1 MRRQPASFQ
10 SLAVTTILQ
19 IGALMPSLERR
30 LAAQYD
36 LHKLPAGPE
45 ITRFLGDHGSS
56 IEAIASSA
64 RAAVA
69 AEIIDALPRLRI
81 IANFGVGYD
90 NVDIARARARGVLVS
105 NTPDVL
111 TECVADLAIAL
122 MIDVARGVS
131 AGDRFVRAGRWREGP
146 RPFATRVT
154 GRRLGIVGLG
164 RIGQATARRAEAFA
178 LEIRYNGRA
187 PKPGVSYAFEP
198 DLQALARWS
207 DFLFVSASGGE
218 STRGLISAAVLEAL
232 GPEGYFIN
240 VARGTVVD
248 EPALVQALS
257 AGRIAGA
264 ALDVFVDEPRV
275 PEALLGLDNVV
286 LTPHIASATHETREA
301 MAQLV
306 LDNLS
311 DFFATGRARTP
322 V

>member
-1 MRRQPASFQ
+1 MTA
-10 SLAVTTILQ
+10 LLQ
-19 IGALMPSLERR
+19 VGALMPSLEQR
-30 LAAQYD
+30 LAARYD
-36 LHKLPAGPE
+36 LRKLSAGPAA
-45 ITRFLGDHGSS
+45 TRLLGGSANS

-64 RAAVA
+64 RAPVT
-69 AEIIDALPRLRI
+69 AEIMDALPGLRI

-90 NVDIARARARGVLVS
+90 NIDVERARARGVVVS

-146 RPFATRVT
+146 RPFATRVA

-164 RIGQATARRAEAFA
+164 RIGQAAARRAEAFA
-178 LEIRYNGRA
+178 LDIRYTGRA
-187 PKPGVSYAFEP
+187 PKPGVPYGFEA

-207 DFLFVSASGGE
+207 DFLLVSASGGE

-232 GPEGYFIN
+232 GPKGYFIN
-240 VARGTVVD
+240 VARGSVVD
-248 EPALVQALS
+248 EPALVAVLRE
-257 AGRIAGA
+257 GRIAGA

-286 LTPHIASATHETREA
+286 LTPHIASATQETREA